1 MKNGNEGRDVLG
13 DSRKRY
19 REIRT
24 ALRNNKIVAFVLV
37 PSEKKINGNIN
48 KSFVLSLFCFCFL
61 FCFFF
66 FKQYIKVDKFT
77 KRQLVV
83 GLLPKVNPC
92 IIMQNVSAI
101 LLSQY
106 TSALSF

>member
-48 KSFVLSLFCFCFL
+48 KSFVLSLF
-61 FCFFF
+61 FFF
-66 FKQYIKVDKFT
+66 MQYIKVDKFT

-92 IIMQNVSAI
+92 TIMQNFSAI
-101 LLSQY
+101 LLLQY
-106 TSALSF
+106 NLRYPFKLRRS

>member
-48 KSFVLSLFCFCFL
+48 KSFVLSLF
-61 FCFFF
+61 FFF
-66 FKQYIKVDKFT
+66 MQYIKVYQKAVSCRALT
-77 KRQLVV
+77 K
-83 GLLPKVNPC
+83 
-92 IIMQNVSAI
+92 S
-101 LLSQY
+101 
-106 TSALSF
+106 

>member
-48 KSFVLSLFCFCFL
+48 KSFVLSLF
-61 FCFFF
+61 FFF
-66 FKQYIKVDKFT
+66 MQYIKVDKFT

-92 IIMQNVSAI
+92 TIMQNFSAI
-101 LLSQY
+101 LLLQY

>member
-48 KSFVLSLFCFCFL
+48 KSFVLSLF
-61 FCFFF
+61 FFF
-66 FKQYIKVDKFT
+66 FMQYIKVDKFT

-92 IIMQNVSAI
+92 TIMQNFSAI
-101 LLSQY
+101 LLLQY
-106 TSALSF
+106 TCALSF

>member
-1 MKNGNEGRDVLG
+1 MKNGNEGRDELG

-37 PSEKKINGNIN
+37 PSEEKN
-48 KSFVLSLFCFCFL
+48 KWKYQHQFCSEL
-61 FCFFF
+61 FFF
-66 FKQYIKVDKFT
+66 FLKQYIKVDKFT
-77 KRQLVV
+77 KRQLVE

-92 IIMQNVSAI
+92 TIMQNVSAI
-101 LLSQY
+101 LLLQY
-106 TSALSF
+106 SSALSF

>member
-48 KSFVLSLFCFCFL
+48 KSFVLSLF
-61 FCFFF
+61 FFM
-66 FKQYIKVDKFT
+66 QYIKVDKFT

-92 IIMQNVSAI
+92 TIMQNFSAI
-101 LLSQY
+101 LLLQY

>member
-48 KSFVLSLFCFCFL
+48 KSFVLSLF
-61 FCFFF
+61 FFYAIY
-66 FKQYIKVDKFT
+66 KS
-77 KRQLVV
+77 
-83 GLLPKVNPC
+83 LPKG
-92 IIMQNVSAI
+92 S
-101 LLSQY
+101 
-106 TSALSF
+106 

>member
-48 KSFVLSLFCFCFL
+48 KSFVLSLF
-61 FCFFF
+61 FFF
-66 FKQYIKVDKFT
+66 FMQYIEVDKFT

-92 IIMQNVSAI
+92 TIMQNFSAI
-101 LLSQY
+101 LLLQY
-106 TSALSF
+106 NLRYPFKLRRS

>member
-19 REIRT
+19 WEIRT

-48 KSFVLSLFCFCFL
+48 KSFVLSLF
-61 FCFFF
+61 FFF
-66 FKQYIKVDKFT
+66 FMQYIKVDKFT

-92 IIMQNVSAI
+92 TIMQNFSAI
-101 LLSQY
+101 LLLQY
-106 TSALSF
+106 NLRYPFKLRRS

>member
-48 KSFVLSLFCFCFL
+48 KSFVLS
-61 FCFFF
+61 FFF
-66 FKQYIKVDKFT
+66 FIFFF
-77 KRQLVV
+77 
-83 GLLPKVNPC
+83 
-92 IIMQNVSAI
+92 I
-101 LLSQY
+101 
-106 TSALSF
+106 F

>member
-48 KSFVLSLFCFCFL
+48 KSFVLSLF
-61 FCFFF
+61 FFF
-66 FKQYIKVDKFT
+66 MQYIKVDKFT

-83 GLLPKVNPC
+83 GLLRKVNPC
-92 IIMQNVSAI
+92 TIMQNVSAI
-101 LLSQY
+101 LLLQY

>member
-48 KSFVLSLFCFCFL
+48 KSFVLSLF
-61 FCFFF
+61 FFF
-66 FKQYIKVDKFT
+66 FMQYIKVDKFT

-92 IIMQNVSAI
+92 TIMQNFSAI
-101 LLSQY
+101 LLLQY
-106 TSALSF
+106 NLRYPFKLRRS

>member
-48 KSFVLSLFCFCFL
+48 KSFVLSLF
-61 FCFFF
+61 FFF
-66 FKQYIKVDKFT
+66 FFFMQYIKVDKFT

-92 IIMQNVSAI
+92 TIMQNVSAI
-101 LLSQY
+101 LLLQY

>member
-48 KSFVLSLFCFCFL
+48 KSFVLSLF
-61 FCFFF
+61 FFF
-66 FKQYIKVDKFT
+66 MQYIKVDKFT

-83 GLLPKVNPC
+83 GLLPNVNPC
-92 IIMQNVSAI
+92 TIMQNFSAI
-101 LLSQY
+101 LLLQY

>member
-1 MKNGNEGRDVLG
+1 MATKVLVELG

-37 PSEKKINGNIN
+37 PSEKKF
-48 KSFVLSLFCFCFL
+48 KWKYQHQFFSEL
-61 FCFFF
+61 FFF
-66 FKQYIKVDKFT
+66 FLKQYIKVDKFT
-77 KRQLVV
+77 KRQLVE

-92 IIMQNVSAI
+92 TIMQNVSAI
-101 LLSQY
+101 LLLQY

>member
-1 MKNGNEGRDVLG
+1 MKNGNEGRDELG
-13 DSRKRY
+13 DSRKCY

-37 PSEKKINGNIN
+37 PSEKKN
-48 KSFVLSLFCFCFL
+48 KWKYQQKFCSEL
-61 FCFFF
+61 FFF
-66 FKQYIKVDKFT
+66 FFLKQYIKVDKFT

-83 GLLPKVNPC
+83 GPLPKVNPC
-92 IIMQNVSAI
+92 TIMQNVSAI
-101 LLSQY
+101 LLLQY

>member
-48 KSFVLSLFCFCFL
+48 KSFVLSLF
-61 FCFFF
+61 FFF
-66 FKQYIKVDKFT
+66 FFMQYIKVDKFT

-92 IIMQNVSAI
+92 TIMQNVSAI
-101 LLSQY
+101 LLLQY